1 MMVINPRHRSFL
13 KTPRRCA
20 ILILGLMLGFA
31 GMGVLVG
38 CGQLGSEGV
47 KRGRHPLSEAI
58 RATTNEELLLSL
70 VKLRYGNLPGFLDVT
85 SVNTQLQW
93 QAGFG
98 GQYQI
103 NAGGGGSGYIGP
115 SLGYSETPT
124 LSYKPLT
131 GKLFM
136 AQMLEPIDLR
146 TLLLLFQCGWD
157 WNRILRLTVHSMNGL
172 DNAYSAAR
180 LTQNMVP
187 RFKRFSR
194 AAQLFSEIQGTGVL
208 QFSAIRGG
216 EFPVKRWQLNPRSIM
231 EWSEIPQMN
240 PIGLYVIDNEES
252 EKVREQLDE
261 LKRMLKL
268 DRKGEDVNHFRL
280 EASVSYIDDQTIS
293 VVTRSL
299 WGILFYVSHAVQ
311 VPAEHLKAGLAPAA
325 TLPGGRIFDWN
336 TMTGD
341 LITIRSSREPP
352 ENAEIMVPYRD
363 YWYYIADNDIQ
374 SKATFMLVTLL
385 GTLQAGTGTDDSG
398 GPVLTLP
405 VGR

>member
-1 MMVINPRHRSFL
+1 MTINPKYQSFL
-13 KTPRRCA
+13 KAPCRCA

-31 GMGVLVG
+31 WMGVLTG
-38 CGQLGSEGV
+38 CGRLGSEGV
-47 KRGRHPLSEAI
+47 RQGRHPLSDAI
-58 RATTNEELLLSL
+58 RATSNEELLLSL
-70 VKLRYGNLPGFLDVT
+70 VKLRYGNLPGFLDVI

-131 GKLFM
+131 GKIFM

-146 TLLLLFQCGWD
+146 TLLLLLQCGWE
-157 WNRILRLTVHSMNGL
+157 WEKILRLTVHSMNGL
-172 DNAYSAAR
+172 DNAYSASR
-180 LTQNMVP
+180 LTQNTVP
-187 RFKRFSR
+187 RFRKFSR
-194 AAQLFSEIQGTGVL
+194 AARLFSEIQGTGVL

-216 EFPVKRWQLNPRSIM
+216 EFPVKRWQVDPASIM

-252 EKVREQLDE
+252 ETVRTQLNE
-261 LKRMLKL
+261 LKHMLKL

-311 VPAEHLKAGLAPAA
+311 VPPEHLKAGLAPAA
-325 TLPGGRIFDWN
+325 TLPDGRVFDWGE
-336 TMTGD
+336 MTGD

-352 ENAEIMVPYRD
+352 KNAEIMVPYRD

-385 GTLQAGTGTDDSG
+385 GTLQAGTGTNDSG